1 MENSNLCTI
10 CNEFT
15 FDQQIRLR
23 QIVLVDRHALIGLY
37 RALIARILYGLIF
50 QLILIIDNLIATNQ
64 FLSLFHSRARKY
76 QRFIIGALKILLEKI
91 RKPFQLS
98 YLLDFK
104 WINQGIAESAATGSV
119 TAFIICLAQQ
129 TNCTCVISSIGTN

>member
-37 RALIARILYGLIF
+37 RALIARILYGLIIF
-50 QLILIIDNLIATNQ
+50 QLILIIDILIATNQ
-64 FLSLFHSRARKY
+64 FLH
-76 QRFIIGALKILLEKI
+76 
-91 RKPFQLS
+91 
-98 YLLDFK
+98 LD
-104 WINQGIAESAATGSV
+104 I
-119 TAFIICLAQQ
+119 
-129 TNCTCVISSIGTN
+129 